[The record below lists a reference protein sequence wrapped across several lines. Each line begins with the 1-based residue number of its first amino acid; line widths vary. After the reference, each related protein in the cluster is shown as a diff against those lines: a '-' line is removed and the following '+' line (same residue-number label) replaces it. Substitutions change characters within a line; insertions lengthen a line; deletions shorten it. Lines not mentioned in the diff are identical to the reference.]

1 LSAAATRGGRER
13 LFSRSSGGAIRSDGH
28 VQAANIGVEL
38 DFDHPILAAPEIV
51 VPEMLYSPPCPI

>member
-1 LSAAATRGGRER
+1 
-13 LFSRSSGGAIRSDGH
+13 
-28 VQAANIGVEL
+28 L